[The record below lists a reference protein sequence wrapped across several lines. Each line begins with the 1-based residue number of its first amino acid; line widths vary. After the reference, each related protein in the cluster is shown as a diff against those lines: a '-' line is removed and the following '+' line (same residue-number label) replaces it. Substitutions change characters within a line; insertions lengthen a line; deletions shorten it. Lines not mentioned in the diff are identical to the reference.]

1 MELSE
6 YCRALLEA
14 KSNFGPLYGKGFFAV
29 RLALAALG
37 GGAIVYAH
45 LDPSYGVT
53 PQIAGILV
61 LGYLAGST
69 LAQVRISKALK
80 QRWPLQL
87 QLLDWD
93 KIEKLAKA
101 PAPPA

>member
-6 YCRALLEA
+6 YCRVLLAA
-14 KSNFGPLYGKGFFAV
+14 KSNFGPLYGKGFFAA
-29 RLALAALG
+29 RLAIAALG

-45 LDPSYGVT
+45 VDPAYGPI
-53 PQIAGILV
+53 PQIAGLLV

-69 LAQVRISKALK
+69 LAQVRISKALQ

-93 KIEKLAKA
+93 KIERLAKKSL
-101 PAPPA
+101 